1 MNLRSTIASTVMI
14 VIFSLFLFW
23 LHSIGKITTVG
34 IGFLILG
41 GVLFLAIVHFLYR
54 DIYSEKD

>member
-23 LHSIGKITTVG
+23 LHSIDKISTVG
-34 IGFLILG
+34 IGFLMLG
-41 GVLFLAIVHFLYR
+41 GLLFLAIVHFVYR
-54 DIYSEKD
+54 AMYSEED